1 MENIVERFK
10 KATNKK
16 DVFPE
21 NIHVSLS
28 FAQYE
33 NSIKLELLQK
43 LVQAEDI
50 NVAIRDMY
58 LHETSLN
65 FELKDIEQEIRR

>member
-1 MENIVERFK
+1 MENIIERFK

-21 NIHVSLS
+21 NIRVSLS

-43 LVQAEDI
+43 LLKAENI
-50 NVAIRDMY
+50 NVAISDMY
-58 LHETSLN
+58 LNETSLT
-65 FELKDIEQEIRR
+65 FELKDIERELRQ